1 MAVIEKLNGQSRGI
15 LTDSKGKPTPD
26 WLLALIERTTLI
38 HVDLTPARLAAKAE
52 AGSGPGFPTLSP
64 VVEAA
69 ASGKGAA
76 TREAVLTPTDYLP
89 VTNAASLFLS
99 EFDFGLGITSIS
111 ALVDEVMAD
120 TCLMCESTENVSKCK
135 TPGCTEHFCPACM
148 IEHNNGEF

>member
-1 MAVIEKLNGQSRGI
+1 VAVTRKSKGQSRGI
-15 LTDSKGKPTPD
+15 NARAWFYGQSFHTFSD
-26 WLLALIERTTLI
+26 
-38 HVDLTPARLAAKAE
+38 VDLTPARLAAPE

-69 ASGKGAA
+69 ATLGTVRAD
-76 TREAVLTPTDYLP
+76 REAAAHPTEYLP
-89 VTNAASLFLS
+89 VNAASFFLN

-148 IEHNNGEF
+148 IEHNNAE